1 MLRALGEVSRELGA
15 GLWALLTALVPAGE
29 GAQGAQG
36 AAEIPVVLQLLPD
49 PLGQAWG
56 ETESPK
62 SQRLQQLFHSTQQHL
77 RVQMFLCRYSLKD
90 CKNLLTKPQS
100 WEFDLFNGS
109 ILISR
114 LKIFLFFY

>member
-56 ETESPK
+56 ETESKITASAAAVP
-62 SQRLQQLFHSTQQHL
+62 QHSTAPESAN
-77 RVQMFLCRYSLKD
+77 VSL
-90 CKNLLTKPQS
+90 
-100 WEFDLFNGS
+100 
-109 ILISR
+109 
-114 LKIFLFFY
+114 